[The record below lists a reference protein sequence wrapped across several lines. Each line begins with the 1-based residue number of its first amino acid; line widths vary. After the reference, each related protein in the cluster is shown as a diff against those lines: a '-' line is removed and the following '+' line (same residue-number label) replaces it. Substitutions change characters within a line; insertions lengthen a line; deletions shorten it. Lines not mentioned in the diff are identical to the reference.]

1 MRGAHYMHV
10 MRTLAVCLLFAA
22 TTAFAHPSVSV
33 VVDSRGN
40 VYYSDLKQVWRI
52 APDGT
57 RSIAVPHVHSHE
69 LYLDASDTLYG
80 ENLWY
85 NGERL
90 NTWGNSVWKR
100 TSDGRVSFV
109 HPPRAGFNED
119 FSFVRDAAGNQ
130 YFAVREKNEIR
141 KKFPDGRVVT
151 MARAPFHDI
160 RWMTATPNG
169 VVYLIDLIDLVRVTS
184 DGKVT
189 TIARDLSSHAF
200 FGSDRHRV
208 QGLWVDGAGNVYVAA
223 SADRVVKRVTPGGRV
238 DIVARSAFP
247 WSPSGGVVAPD
258 GDLWV
263 LEYSITNEQRAR
275 KAAGAPASRRR
286 SVLTAPAR
294 TSGPAS
300 ARR

>member
-1 MRGAHYMHV
+1 
-10 MRTLAVCLLFAA
+10 MRTLTLCLLFGAA
-22 TTAFAHPSVSV
+22 ATAFAHPSVSV

-141 KKFPDGRVVT
+141 KKLLDGRVVT
-151 MARAPFHDI
+151 MAHAPFHDI

-184 DGKVT
+184 DGKVMT
-189 TIARDLSSHAF
+189 VARDLSSHAL

-223 SADRVVKRVTPGGRV
+223 SADRVVKRVTPAGRIDV
-238 DIVARSAFP
+238 VARSAFP
-247 WSPSGGVVAPD
+247 WSPSGGAVAPN

-263 LEYSITNEQRAR
+263 LEYSITNE
-275 KAAGAPASRRR
+275 
-286 SVLTAPAR
+286 
-294 TSGPAS
+294 
-300 ARR
+300 